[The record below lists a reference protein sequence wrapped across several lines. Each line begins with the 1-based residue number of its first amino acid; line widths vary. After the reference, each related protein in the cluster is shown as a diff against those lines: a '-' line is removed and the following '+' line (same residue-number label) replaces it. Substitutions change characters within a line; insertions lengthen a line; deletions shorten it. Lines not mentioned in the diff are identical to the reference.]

1 MDPFIG
7 EIRLLPFNFAPKNW
21 ALCNGQLLPIQQ
33 NTALFSIIGTTYG
46 GNGVNNFQLPNLQG
60 RVVGGVGTGPGLSSW
75 DWGEERGE
83 DGVVLQLN
91 EIPAHNHLITAYNN
105 PGTVSTPSATTF
117 LARDTRSGGV
127 TSYMAATAN
136 ANAQMAAQTI
146 GVTGGNLPHENR
158 QPFLVLN
165 YCIALQGVFPA
176 RN

>member
-1 MDPFIG
+1 MDPFLG
-7 EIRLLPFNFAPKNW
+7 EIRLLPFNFAPRNW
-21 ALCNGQLLPIQQ
+21 ALCNGQILPIQQ

-46 GNGVNNFQLPNLQG
+46 GNGVSNFQLPNLQG

-83 DGVVLQLN
+83 DGVILQLT
-91 EIPAHNHLITAYNN
+91 EIPAHNHLINAYNN
-105 PGTVSTPSATTF
+105 PGTAATPSATTY
-117 LARDTRSGGV
+117 LARDTRGGGV
-127 TSYMAATAN
+127 TSYMAAVAN
-136 ANAQMAAQTI
+136 ANVQMAPETI
-146 GVTGGNLPHENR
+146 GSTGNNVAHENR